1 MKLDSKSTLGILL
14 ITISILTL
22 IPFIGLTDFHTKGE
36 PREAIVAVSMLDS
49 GNWILPENNGGD
61 MAYKPPMF
69 HWAIAVTSFLAG
81 EVTEFTSRFPS
92 ALSAIIIAL
101 FTFLFYA
108 KRTNNNLAFL
118 TSLLFLSAF
127 EIHRAAMASRV
138 DMVLALFIIL
148 ALFKL

>member
-81 EVTEFTSRFPS
+81 EVTEFTSDFRQ
-92 ALSAIIIAL
+92 L
-101 FTFLFYA
+101 YQQ
-108 KRTNNNLAFL
+108 
-118 TSLLFLSAF
+118 LLLHCLHSYFMPKGRITTLHF
-127 EIHRAAMASRV
+127 
-138 DMVLALFIIL
+138 
-148 ALFKL
+148 